1 MICHRSPNP
10 QILDNPSLAGK
21 SFGVQGG
28 VLSTASYEARKF
40 GVRSGMAQY
49 IAMKLC
55 PHLIIVPSHFDRYT
69 EMSKKVMDVLRSY
82 DPQMMAA
89 GQDEAYL
96 K

>member
-1 MICHRSPNP
+1 
-10 QILDNPSLAGK
+10 
-21 SFGVQGG
+21 
-28 VLSTASYEARKF
+28 
-40 GVRSGMAQY
+40 MAQY
-49 IAMKLC
+49 IALKLC

-69 EMSKKVMDVLRSY
+69 EMSKKVMDVLRDY